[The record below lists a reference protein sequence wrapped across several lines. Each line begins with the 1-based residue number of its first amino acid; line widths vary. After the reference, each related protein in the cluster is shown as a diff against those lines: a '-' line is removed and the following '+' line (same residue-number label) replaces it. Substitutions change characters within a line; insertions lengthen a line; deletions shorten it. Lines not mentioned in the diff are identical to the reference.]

1 VIPSHGFN
9 IARHLNDV
17 AFGAR
22 VADFFGA
29 CRDGQAMV

>member
-9 IARHLNDV
+9 IAGHLNDV

-22 VADFFGA
+22 VADFFGD
-29 CRDGQAMV
+29 CCDGQALV